1 MTFNSL
7 YFIFIFLPLAVFLVW
22 VVPQKAKKSVL
33 VLISFLFY
41 AWGSPVNLVFLLG
54 SILFNYMTGIQMGL
68 LREQGRQKT
77 LQRVLIAAAA
87 ADILLLCLF
96 KYTAVGLPVGISF
109 YTFSVLSYLFDI
121 RQGAVQPQKNLLSFA
136 LYVSLFPKITSGPIA
151 QYRDM
156 EEQLG
161 EIVLLRTQF
170 FAGIQRFLFGLTK
183 KVLLADQLGA
193 AFSMITAQ
201 SRMSVLSAWLG
212 MICYSLQ
219 LYYDFSG
226 YSDMAIGL
234 AEIFGFHIRS
244 NFNYPY
250 LSKSI
255 SEFWRRWHI
264 SLGAWFRQYVYIPL
278 GGNRVS
284 KGRLFLNL
292 MIVWLLTGI
301 WHGSGLNFI
310 VWGLWH
316 GFFVILERFLIKDK
330 LEAVPRVFRILVTDL
345 IAFIGWVFF
354 FSPSLRHA
362 FDYIGQLFGTG
373 GMGLADRAGI
383 YYLLQFAVLIVI
395 AVLGSTKVIR
405 WLVTHILYQNSL
417 HLGESVLNMLT
428 FVGTILLL
436 ICITAGLVS
445 NTYQSFLYFRF

>member
-7 YFIFIFLPLAVFLVW
+7 YFIFIFLPLTVFLVW
-22 VVPQKAKKSVL
+22 IVPQKAKKTVL

-41 AWGSPVNLVFLLG
+41 AWGNPRNLLFLLG
-54 SILFNYMTGIQMGL
+54 SILFNYMTGIQMGM
-68 LREQGRQKT
+68 LREQGREKT
-77 LQRVLIAAAA
+77 LKRVLTAAAA

-96 KYTAVGLPVGISF
+96 KYTAAGLPVGISF

-121 RQGAVQPQKNLLSFA
+121 MQEAAEPQRNLLNFA
-136 LYVSLFPKITSGPIA
+136 LYVSFFPKITSGPIA

-156 EEQLG
+156 EKQISKIRISQPQLFRG
-161 EIVLLRTQF
+161 LQL
-170 FAGIQRFLFGLTK
+170 FLVGLAK

-193 AFSMITAQ
+193 AFSMVTAQ

-212 MICYSLQ
+212 MVLYSLQ

-234 AEIFGFHIRS
+234 AGIFGFEIKP

-250 LSKSI
+250 LSKSV

-284 KGRLFLNL
+284 DSRLFMNL
-292 MIVWLLTGI
+292 LIVWTLTGI

-316 GFFVILERFLIKDK
+316 GMFVILERFVIKDRFDR
-330 LEAVPRVFRILVTDL
+330 VPRILRILMTDL
-345 IAFIGWVFF
+345 IAFFGWVFF
-354 FSPSLRHA
+354 FSPSFSSA
-362 FDYIGQLFGTG
+362 VGYIGQMFGAG
-373 GMGLADRAGI
+373 GMGIIDRAGI
-383 YYLLQFAVLIVI
+383 YYLVQYAVLLI
-395 AVLGSTKVIR
+395 AALLGSVKVIR
-405 WLVTHILYQNSL
+405 WLITRLFYRNSL
-417 HLGESVLNMLT
+417 RLGESALNMAA
-428 FVGTILLL
+428 FIGTIIMLV
-436 ICITAGLVS
+436 CITAGLIS
-445 NTYQSFLYFRF
+445 NTYQSFLYFQF